1 MSNWFEQSFGND
13 YLLVYKHRDHS
24 GAREEVKR
32 MVDWLDLPVG
42 SAVFD
47 LCCGMG
53 RHSIALADFGYQVT
67 GLDLSEVLLA
77 EAQKSDP
84 TGRIRW
90 LRGDMRQL
98 PSDLGTFDAVLNLF
112 TSFGYF
118 EEDEDSVKVLQGIE
132 RSLRPGGRFIID
144 FLNAGF
150 VANRLIPHSE
160 REQEGLG
167 IVEDRVIEE
176 GFVRKRIK
184 ITGSEGT
191 ERNYLEQVKL
201 YGLADFERMLSRT
214 GLRIDAVYGNYAGER
229 YREAESERLILVGH
243 KEVKCG

>member
-24 GAREEVKR
+24 GAREEVKL
-32 MVDWLDLPVG
+32 MVDWLDLPFG

-77 EAQKSDP
+77 EARKSDP
-84 TGRIRW
+84 TARIRW

-98 PSDLGTFDAVLNLF
+98 PSELGSFDAVLNLF

-118 EEDEDSVKVLQGIE
+118 EEDEDSVNVLQGID
-132 RSLRPGGRFIID
+132 RLLRPDGQFIID

-150 VANRLIPHSE
+150 VASRLVPHSE
-160 REQEGLG
+160 REQDGLR
-167 IVEDRVIEE
+167 IVEDRVIEQ
-176 GFVRKRIK
+176 GFVHKRIK
-184 ITGSEGT
+184 ITGSDGT
-191 ERNYLEQVKL
+191 ERHYMEQVKL

-214 GLRIDAVYGNYAGER
+214 GLRIDVVYGNYAGER
-229 YREAESERLILVGH
+229 YRETESERLILVGH
-243 KEVKCG
+243 KEVAGG